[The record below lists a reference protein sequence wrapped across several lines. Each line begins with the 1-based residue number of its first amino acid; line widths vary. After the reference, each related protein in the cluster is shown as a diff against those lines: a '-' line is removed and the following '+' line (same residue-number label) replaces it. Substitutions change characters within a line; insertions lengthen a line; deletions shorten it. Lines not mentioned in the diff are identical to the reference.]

1 MAMTTFWDK
10 ISLGDV
16 QASFDPDK
24 MALASQMALSH
35 QVGVLN
41 LGADGTLSG
50 TVLEGRVQ
58 YHASVT
64 PQKEVLNMLCDCG
77 RMVDG
82 PCVHVLAIMV
92 AWLVGDE
99 VEEDLNADLDFDLL
113 EDFPAPKTRPPAPQA
128 HPVLLPAARPDMI
141 RADWLKHFES
151 LTVSDMR
158 SLASAR
164 GVKLKGTLRDQVT
177 EGLLRAMEDPQKL
190 AECIQNLAPDTRRLL
205 DLLCALP
212 GASPDFSLPQ
222 IMPYLE
228 AALANGQK
236 TRPLSDLLEELRKF
250 GLYIEPTISR
260 FYPVPL
266 QVLAQ
271 SALPDAGLFKHYG
284 AEPRRISP
292 AQPFQTTRLVLRLL
306 LLAQGGRLHCGPRP
320 GGKNNW
326 PMPADAQK
334 SGSEIEIYA
343 EPAYLE
349 ASLRAGLARG
359 LEISEAQVDLAARL
373 LEADHFWHYRA
384 PEKLTDRLVPWLQF
398 TPQEQSRQL
407 FNRALSFPSL
417 VELELARKPGFT
429 PWRSGAA
436 VYKAFLESL
445 GHTRLRLARLL
456 ARLPVGQWVE
466 IESILRTVHGLQPGW
481 SMEFASRQTD
491 PYSTRIWQSAHEWAS
506 IARKRVNPLSFEE
519 WRKTYGLFHLA
530 ILTYTLPWLGMLDV
544 GWQGD
549 QPVAVR
555 LSEFGEFLVGRRGD
569 YPLPQLKS
577 QAPALVVLPDWTV
590 ELDLDAAS
598 LDLINLL
605 LQIAV
610 PASGSKT
617 EGRKLAYRLTDQ
629 GLGRAFETGWTLERI
644 LVSLTAATDKPLPVE
659 LVQRMQPLWEHFG
672 RLQIYEDMTL
682 IEFADDFCLPELLAG
697 TRLSQILVTTFSPR
711 LVAVRT
717 EAAADFVAELQAKG
731 YTPHYE
737 GVQHA

>member
-1 MAMTTFWDK
+1 MTTFWDK
-10 ISLGDV
+10 VSLRDL

-24 MALASQMALSH
+24 MALATRLALSH
-35 QVGVLN
+35 QVAELA
-41 LGADGTLSG
+41 LGEDDVLSG
-50 TVLEGRVQ
+50 AVTEGRVQ

-64 PQKEVLNMLCDCG
+64 PRKDVLNMMCDCG

-82 PCVHVLAIMV
+82 PCVHALAIMV
-92 AWLVGDE
+92 AWLGGE
-99 VEEDLNADLDFDLL
+99 EAEEDLDFSLPDSPVARAAPPAPHAHPAL
-113 EDFPAPKTRPPAPQA
+113 FPAPRPEE
-128 HPVLLPAARPDMI
+128 I
-141 RADWLKHFES
+141 RADWLRHLES
-151 LTVSDMR
+151 LTVNDMR
-158 SLASAR
+158 NLASTR
-164 GVKLKGTLRDQVT
+164 GIKLKGTLRDQVT
-177 EGLLRAMEDPQKL
+177 EGLVRAIEDPQKL
-190 AECIQNLAPDTRRLL
+190 AECIQNLPPDTRRLL

-228 AALANGQK
+228 AALNNGQK
-236 TRPLSDLLEELRKF
+236 ARELDDLLDDLKEL

-266 QVLAQ
+266 QVIAQ
-271 SALPDAGLFKHYG
+271 AVPDASLFKPYS

-292 AQPFQTTRLVLRLL
+292 AQPFQTTRLALRLL

-326 PMPADAQK
+326 PAPPDAQK

-349 ASLRAGLARG
+349 AGLRSGLARS
-359 LEISEAQVDLAARL
+359 LELSEAQVDLAARL
-373 LEADHFWHYRA
+373 LEADRFWHYRT
-384 PEKLTDRLVPWLQF
+384 PEKLTDRLLPWLQL

-407 FNRALSFPSL
+407 FNRALSLHSQ

-436 VYKAFLESL
+436 IYKAFLEGL
-445 GHTRLRLARLL
+445 AHTRLRLTRLL

-481 SMEFASRQTD
+481 NMEFASRQSD
-491 PYSTRIWQSAHEWAS
+491 PYSTRIWQNAPAWAS
-506 IARKRVNPLSFEE
+506 IARKRVDPLSFEE

-530 ILTYTLPWLGMLDV
+530 ILTNTLPWLGMLDV

-555 LSEFGEFLVGRRGD
+555 LSEFGEFLVGRRAD
-569 YPLPQLKS
+569 YPLPQLKT
-577 QAPALVVLPDWTV
+577 QAPALVVRPDWAM

-605 LQIAV
+605 LQIAI
-610 PASGSKT
+610 PETGGKT
-617 EGRKLAYRLTDQ
+617 ESRKLAYRITDQ

-644 LVSLTAATDKPLPVE
+644 QTSLAAATGKPLPGE
-659 LVQRMQPLWEHFG
+659 LVERMRPLWEHFG

-717 EAAADFVAELQAKG
+717 EAAADFVTELQAKG